1 MLNKNTVNIINKD
14 IQRNGIKINFYR
26 QQQNDYGEIDVNADL
41 VFVSEIMGIFH
52 EGNNFY
58 NTVQKRDGSRTEL
71 NKTPAVLT
79 YYNNLQTLKI
89 NDICEINGTKYRI
102 ISFYDIDLSNKFID
116 ISMELIFDE

>member
-1 MLNKNTVNIINKD
+1 MLNKNTINIINKD

-26 QQQNDYGEIDVNADL
+26 QQQNDYGEIDVDADL
-41 VFVSEIMGIFH
+41 VFVSEITGIFH

-71 NKTPAVLT
+71 NKTPAVFT

-116 ISMELIFDE
+116 ISMELIFNE